1 MRFKFKIAI
10 LIFTIYLLTTFCFAS
25 EVYIDR
31 EIRPKV
37 IELIT
42 HAKQSIDIEVFI
54 LSDWEIIRALKKA
67 SSRGVRVRII
77 LDPYRRENHYTF
89 DKFLGSQVEIKFYH
103 IKRPAIFHRKFILI
117 DNKTLLIGSCNLSF
131 NGLENNKEI
140 MVEIEDKKVISSIL
154 NIINSDF
161 Y

>member
-1 MRFKFKIAI
+1 MMLKLTI
-10 LIFTIYLLTTFCFAS
+10 LILTIRLLATFSFAN

-31 EIRPKV
+31 EIKPKV

-42 HAKQSIDIEVFI
+42 NAKQSIDIEVFI
-54 LSDWEIIRALKKA
+54 LSDWDIISALKKA
-67 SSRGVRVRII
+67 SSRDVKVRII
-77 LDPYRRENHYTF
+77 LDPYCRENHYTF
-89 DKFLGSQVEIKFYH
+89 DKFLDSHVEIKFYY

-117 DNKTLLIGSCNLSF
+117 NNKTLLIGSCNLSY
-131 NGLENNKEI
+131 NGLKNSKEI

-154 NIINSDF
+154 NIISSGF

>member
-1 MRFKFKIAI
+1 MKFKFKIV
-10 LIFTIYLLTTFCFAS
+10 IFIFITCLLTSLCFAG

-31 EIRPKV
+31 QIKPKV
-37 IELIT
+37 LELIN
-42 HAKQSIDIEVFI
+42 HAKQSIDIEMFI
-54 LSDWEIIRALKKA
+54 LSDKDIIKALKKA
-67 SSRGVRVRII
+67 SSKGIRIRII

-89 DKFLGSQVEIKFYH
+89 DEFLDSQVEVRFYR

-117 DNKTLLIGSCNLSF
+117 DNKILLIGSCNLSY

-140 MVEIEDKKVISSIL
+140 MVEVSNKSIV
-154 NIINSDF
+154 NIILEIFNTDF